1 MSDNGAMTPVMLD
14 GAGPDWRALA
24 RQYGTPL
31 LVLDCDQIRLQYRK
45 LAQALPGVEMHYA
58 IKALPDE
65 NVLATLDDEG
75 AGFDIATNGEIH
87 MLEKL
92 GIDPRRTIH
101 THPIK
106 RDGDIRTA
114 LRYGCTTFVADNV
127 DELDKLTPYRHRIAL
142 LVRVSFP
149 NPTARVDLSRKFG
162 CAVDDLGELLAAA
175 DARGLHVKGLSFH
188 VGSQADGSAAHVRA
202 IEQCMPFLRERR
214 PGALAP
220 LSVLDIGGGF
230 PVNYDGSVAE
240 IDEFCAPIRAALE
253 TLPASIRVLAEPGR
267 YIAAPAMTCITSVV
281 GRARRGTHTWYY
293 LDDGVYGSFS
303 GQIYDHTR
311 YPLIPLDQQ
320 GEPVP
325 SVLAGPTCDSIDVIA
340 EDIQLGRMEIGD
352 LIVAPMMGAYT
363 AASASEF
370 NSLPRTRIVALAPPA
385 ARSSFGGGEEAA
397 TLQLA

>member
-1 MSDNGAMTPVMLD
+1 MNESGAMTPVMLD

-45 LAQALPGVEMHYA
+45 LVQALPGVEMHYA

-106 RDGDIRTA
+106 RDGDIRRA

-127 DELDKLTPYRHRIAL
+127 DELDKLTPYRHRIAV

-175 DARGLHVKGLSFH
+175 DTRGLHVKGLSFH

-202 IEQCMPFLRERR
+202 VEQCAPFLRQRR

-240 IDEFCAPIRAALE
+240 IDEFCAPIRTALE
-253 TLPASIRVLAEPGR
+253 ALPASVRVLAEPGR

-281 GRARRGTHTWYY
+281 GRARRGSHVWYY

-320 GEPVP
+320 GEPAP

-340 EDIQLGRMEIGD
+340 EDIRLGRMEIGD

-385 ARSSFGGGEEAA
+385 ERGVGTSEETR